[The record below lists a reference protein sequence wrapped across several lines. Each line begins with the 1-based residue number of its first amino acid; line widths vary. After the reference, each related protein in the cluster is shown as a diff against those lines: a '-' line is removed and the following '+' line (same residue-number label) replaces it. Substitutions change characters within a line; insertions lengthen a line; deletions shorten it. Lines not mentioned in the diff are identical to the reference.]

1 MTKTILTGVDDSATA
16 LRAAVKA
23 AQLAVA
29 LDAELHLICA
39 YGKLES
45 EVIQSGYDE
54 FHYSSDT
61 EALKTARSVAR
72 KVQAEVSGVKIVP
85 EAASGSPAAA
95 LVRAAREMDA
105 EMIVVGNKRVQG
117 FTRVLGSIARDVIAH
132 APCDVH
138 VAYTHER

>member
-1 MTKTILTGVDDSATA
+1 M
-16 LRAAVKA
+16 
-23 AQLAVA
+23 
-29 LDAELHLICA
+29 
-39 YGKLES
+39 
-45 EVIQSGYDE
+45 
-54 FHYSSDT
+54 
-61 EALKTARSVAR
+61 
-72 KVQAEVSGVKIVP
+72 KIVP

-138 VAYTHER
+138 VAYTHERA

>member
-1 MTKTILTGVDDSATA
+1 MTKTIVTGVDDSATA
-16 LRAAVKA
+16 LRGAQKA
-23 AQLAVA
+23 AELAVA

-45 EVIQSGYDE
+45 EVFTSGYDE

-61 EALKTARSVAR
+61 EALKTARAVAR
-72 KVQAEVSGVKIVP
+72 KVQAQVPDVKIVP
-85 EAASGSPAAA
+85 EAAAGNPAVA
-95 LVRAAREMDA
+95 LVRSA
-105 EMIVVGNKRVQG
+105 EDLQADMIVVGNKRVQG

-132 APCDVH
+132 APCDVY